1 MGGTLLSKKEKRSAR
16 GNNYAFLNFSDLSS
30 IFELIIFESNL
41 RKYRELLLEGESF
54 VLGVD
59 FSSQNGSLRGE
70 LKKVF
75 SFEEVEKLN
84 KTNHFNNKEN
94 DKLNNQTLKIYD
106 DRSFSKDELA
116 KLNWVKGHNKIEII
130 INNQLLKIPGEF
142 NITSEMIDKMKIL
155 KGVMKIDFA
164 E

>member
-1 MGGTLLSKKEKRSAR
+1 M
-16 GNNYAFLNFSDLSS
+16 
-30 IFELIIFESNL
+30 
-41 RKYRELLLEGESF
+41 
-54 VLGVD
+54 
-59 FSSQNGSLRGE
+59 
-70 LKKVF
+70 F

-84 KTNHFNNKEN
+84 KTNVFNSREN
-94 DKLNNQTLKIYD
+94 EKLNNQTLKIYA

-142 NITSEMIDKMKIL
+142 LITSEMIDKMKSL
-155 KGVMKIDFA
+155 NGVMKIDFV

>member
-1 MGGTLLSKKEKRSAR
+1 M
-16 GNNYAFLNFSDLSS
+16 
-30 IFELIIFESNL
+30 
-41 RKYRELLLEGESF
+41 
-54 VLGVD
+54 
-59 FSSQNGSLRGE
+59 
-70 LKKVF
+70 F

-94 DKLNNQTLKIYD
+94 DKLNNQTLKIYA

-142 NITSEMIDKMKIL
+142 NITSEMIDKMKSL
-155 KGVMKIDFA
+155 NGVMKIDFV

>member
-1 MGGTLLSKKEKRSAR
+1 M
-16 GNNYAFLNFSDLSS
+16 
-30 IFELIIFESNL
+30 
-41 RKYRELLLEGESF
+41 
-54 VLGVD
+54 D

-84 KTNHFNNKEN
+84 KTSDFNKKEN
-94 DKLNNQTLKIYD
+94 DKLNNQTLKIYA

-142 NITSEMIDKMKIL
+142 NITSEMIDKMKSL
-155 KGVMKIDFA
+155 NGVMKIDFV

>member
-1 MGGTLLSKKEKRSAR
+1 MDKIEAICGL
-16 GNNYAFLNFSDLSS
+16 S

-59 FSSQNGSLRGE
+59 LSSQNGSLRGE

-75 SFEEVEKLN
+75 SFGEVEN
-84 KTNHFNNKEN
+84 FNRTNNFNNKGN
-94 DKLNNQTLKIYD
+94 DQLNNQTLKIYAD
-106 DRSFSKDELA
+106 KSFSKDELA

-142 NITSEMIDKMKIL
+142 NITSEMIDKMKSL
-155 KGVMKIDFA
+155 NGVMKIDFV